1 MVRDHNAS
9 PDRRAGLR
17 QRKVGPAPLRSPWP
31 MAETLTQPAETL
43 LRHAAAPL
51 PRYTSY
57 PTAPHFGTLD
67 AETYAGWLR
76 KAGADDAL
84 SLYVHVPFCHSL
96 CWYCGCHTSV
106 TRSAARIAR
115 YGDGLAKEAAMVA
128 ALLPAHGGVAALHL
142 GGGTPTALGAAG
154 LIRLAAALRANFAF
168 RPGAELA
175 AELDPRSLDEDLLD
189 ALGEIGLTRAS
200 LGVQDITPAVQELIG
215 RVQPTAQVE
224 AAVRGL
230 RALGVGGINMDL
242 IYGLPA
248 QGVAEIEASA
258 RFAADCGA
266 DRVAVFGYAHVP
278 WMKAHQKG
286 IRVEDLPDAAARMRQ
301 AEAAARVLTGA
312 GYVAVGLDHFA
323 RPGDAMA
330 EAAAR
335 GALRRNFQGYTTD
348 SAPFLIGF
356 GASAIGS
363 TPDGFVQNEPEEKR
377 WLAAVESGRL
387 PVARGRALS
396 ADDRIRAH
404 LIERVMCDGAI
415 AEAEIPPQV
424 MESARERIA
433 ALVADG
439 LVARR
444 DGRIVMTPLG
454 QPFLRHL
461 AASFDAYLKPS
472 PARHSAAV

>member
-1 MVRDHNAS
+1 MSAT
-9 PDRRAGLR
+9 L
-17 QRKVGPAPLRSPWP
+17 AP
-31 MAETLTQPAETL
+31 PAETL
-43 LRHAAAPL
+43 LRHAATPL

-57 PTAPHFGTLD
+57 PTAPHFAPLD
-67 AETYAGWLR
+67 EQTYAGWLR
-76 KAGADDAL
+76 KAGPGDAL

-128 ALLPAHGGVAALHL
+128 GLLPAHGGVEALHL

-154 LIRLAAALRANFAF
+154 LVRLAAALRGSFAF
-168 RPGAELA
+168 RPGAEVA
-175 AELDPRSLDEDLLD
+175 AELDPRTLGEDLLD

-200 LGVQDITPAVQELIG
+200 LGVQDVTPAVQELIG
-215 RVQPTAQVE
+215 RVQPSAQVK

-230 RALGVGGINMDL
+230 RALGVTGINLDL

-286 IRVEDLPDAAARMRQ
+286 IRVEDLPDAALRMRQ
-301 AEAAARVLTGA
+301 AEAAARILTGA
-312 GYVAVGLDHFA
+312 GYVAIGLDHFA
-323 RPGDAMA
+323 KPDDAMA
-330 EAAAR
+330 IAAGAH
-335 GALRRNFQGYTTD
+335 ALRRNFQGYTTD
-348 SAPFLIGF
+348 TAPFLIGF

-363 TPDGFVQNEPEEKR
+363 TPDGFVQNEAEEKR
-377 WLAAVESGRL
+377 WLAAVEQGRL
-387 PVARGRALS
+387 PVARGLALS
-396 ADDRIRAH
+396 AEDRIRAR
-404 LIERVMCDGAI
+404 LIERVMCEGEVP
-415 AEAEIPPQV
+415 EAEVPAGI
-424 MESARERIA
+424 MATAEERLGL
-433 ALVADG
+433 LVADG
-439 LVARR
+439 MVAREA
-444 DGRIVMTPLG
+444 GRIAVTPMG
-454 QPFLRHL
+454 RPFLRHL
-461 AASFDAYLKPS
+461 AACFDAFLKPS

>member
-1 MVRDHNAS
+1 MT
-9 PDRRAGLR
+9 
-17 QRKVGPAPLRSPWP
+17 Q
-31 MAETLTQPAETL
+31 TLDLPAETL
-43 LRHAAAPL
+43 LRHAATPL

-57 PTAPHFGTLD
+57 PTAPHFAPLD
-67 AETYAGWLR
+67 AATYAGWLR
-76 KAGADDAL
+76 QAGPGDAL
-84 SLYVHVPFCHSL
+84 SLYAHVPFCHAL

-115 YGDGLAKEAAMVA
+115 YNDALAREAAMVA

-154 LIRLAAALRANFAF
+154 LARLVATLRGLFALRA
-168 RPGAELA
+168 GAEVA
-175 AELDPRSLDEDLLD
+175 AELDPRTLGADLLE
-189 ALGEIGLTRAS
+189 ALGEAGLTRAS
-200 LGVQDITPAVQELIG
+200 LGVQDISPAVQALIG
-215 RVQPTAQVE
+215 RIQPAAQVE

-230 RALGVGGINMDL
+230 RALGVAGINMDL

-248 QGVAEIEASA
+248 QGVAEVEASA

-286 IRVEDLPDAAARMRQ
+286 IRAEDLPGAALRMRQ
-301 AEAAARVLTGA
+301 AEAAARVLADA

-330 EAAAR
+330 VAAQAGR
-335 GALRRNFQGYTTD
+335 LRRNFQGYTTD
-348 SAPFLIGF
+348 TAPYLLGF
-356 GASAIGS
+356 GASAIGAS
-363 TPDGFVQNEPEEKR
+363 PGGFVQNEAEEKR

-387 PVARGRALS
+387 PIARGRALN
-396 ADDRIRAH
+396 ADDRIRAG
-404 LIERVMCDGAI
+404 LIERVMCDGGV
-415 AEAEIPPQV
+415 AEAAVPRAVLAAAAP
-424 MESARERIA
+424 RID

-439 LVARR
+439 LVERR
-444 DGRIVMTPLG
+444 AGRIAMTG
-454 QPFLRHL
+454 AGRPFLRHL
-461 AASFDAYLKPS
+461 AACFDAFLAPS

>member
-1 MVRDHNAS
+1 MTPP
-9 PDRRAGLR
+9 PDL
-17 QRKVGPAPLRSPWP
+17 
-31 MAETLTQPAETL
+31 PAETL
-43 LRHAAAPL
+43 LRHAATPL

-57 PTAPHFGTLD
+57 PTAPHFGPLD

-76 KAGADDAL
+76 QAGPGDAL
-84 SLYVHVPFCHSL
+84 SLYAHVPFCHSL

-115 YGDGLAKEAAMVA
+115 YNDGLAREAAMVA
-128 ALLPAHGGVAALHL
+128 ALLPAQASVAALHL
-142 GGGTPTALGAAG
+142 GGGTPTALGPEG
-154 LIRLAAALRANFAF
+154 LARLAATLRGLFAF
-168 RPGAELA
+168 RPGAEVA
-175 AELDPRSLDEDLLD
+175 AELDPRSLDADLLD
-189 ALGEIGLTRAS
+189 ALGRIGLTRAS
-200 LGVQDITPAVQELIG
+200 LGVQDITPAVQERIG

-230 RALGVGGINMDL
+230 RALGVAGINMDL

-248 QGVAEIEASA
+248 QGVPEIEASA

-286 IRVEDLPDAAARMRQ
+286 IRVEDLPDAALRMRQ
-301 AEAAARVLTGA
+301 AEAAARVLTDA

-330 EAAAR
+330 QAAAA

-348 SAPFLIGF
+348 TAPFLVGF
-356 GASAIGS
+356 GASAIGA
-363 TPDGFVQNEPEEKR
+363 TPGGFVQNESEEKR
-377 WLAAVESGRL
+377 WLAAVEAGRL

-396 ADDRIRAH
+396 AEDRVRAG
-404 LIERVMCDGAI
+404 LIERVMCDGEVAADAVP
-415 AEAEIPPQV
+415 AEV
-424 MESARERIA
+424 MASAAPRID
-433 ALVADG
+433 ALVVNG

-444 DGRIVMTPLG
+444 AGRLAMTEAG
-454 QPFLRHL
+454 RPFLRHL
-461 AASFDAYLKPS
+461 AACFDAYLAPS